1 MTENDKIRAEISE
14 ETLERYLS
22 GFQTIN
28 RILTA
33 LSSSTNIEDLYG
45 IILSALVS
53 PHGLNFTRGVLFI
66 YDPKFDTFSGS
77 IALGPSTEAEA
88 KEFREDLEAEE
99 QALNH
104 IMNNQKDRFDLLQNG
119 GWESCISGLR
129 ISGLWIN
136 MVQRFGAESA
146 LTKSIQR
153 LTFSGR
159 GKHREEKYF
168 HDICAKDYPLLQ
180 NKNDGTVFLPSMIAK
195 IIDDE
200 FIAVP
205 IRSKTQRF
213 AVVLVDRKFSNKRL
227 GQEDLRHLQWFSNQ
241 ASLVLEN
248 AVLYNNLQAAYRD
261 LKELD
266 TLKSNFLSTV
276 SHELRTPLT
285 TIYGF
290 SGLLVEG
297 KIGEVTDKQFNL
309 LQRVNRNAAHLI
321 NLVNDI
327 IEVAEIQ
334 VHGISDVSINEI
346 DPLPIIKTAISN
358 VQARKDGKV
367 VDIQPVIDDEIP
379 HILAEEH
386 SLERIIYHLLD
397 NAVKFSRDQG
407 KILISFRKEE
417 GDLRISVEDEGIG
430 IDHENLTRIF
440 ESFYQVDNRLN
451 RPFEGLGL
459 GLSITRL
466 LLAAT
471 GGKIQ
476 AESTLGKGSIFTI
489 LYPIFI

>member
-45 IILSALVS
+45 IIRSSLVS

-66 YDPKFDTFSGS
+66 YYPKFDTFSGS

-99 QALNH
+99 RALNH
-104 IMNNQKDRFDLLQNG
+104 IMDNQKNRFDLLQNG

-168 HDICAKDYPLLQ
+168 HDICSKDYPLLQ
-180 NKNDGTVFLPSMIAK
+180 NKSDRTVFLPSMIAK

-297 KIGEVTDKQFNL
+297 KIGEVTDKQYNL

-346 DPLPIIKTAISN
+346 DPLPVIMTAISN
-358 VQARKDGKV
+358 VQARKDGKA

-379 HILAEEH
+379 HILAE
-386 SLERIIYHLLD
+386 
-397 NAVKFSRDQG
+397 
-407 KILISFRKEE
+407 
-417 GDLRISVEDEGIG
+417 
-430 IDHENLTRIF
+430 
-440 ESFYQVDNRLN
+440 
-451 RPFEGLGL
+451 
-459 GLSITRL
+459 
-466 LLAAT
+466 
-471 GGKIQ
+471 
-476 AESTLGKGSIFTI
+476 
-489 LYPIFI
+489 

>member
-1 MTENDKIRAEISE
+1 MLD
-14 ETLERYLS
+14 RYLK

-53 PHGLNFTRGVLFI
+53 PHGLNFSRSFLFV

-77 IALGPSTEAEA
+77 LALGPSTEKESR
-88 KEFREDLEAEE
+88 EFREDMEAEE
-99 QALNH
+99 RALN
-104 IMNNQKDRFDLLQNG
+104 RFLVYQENRLDLSQINL
-119 GWESCISGLR
+119 WDSCISDLR

-136 MVQRFGAESA
+136 MVQKFGLESA

-153 LTFSGR
+153 LTFSER
-159 GKHREEKYF
+159 GKRREEKYF
-168 HDICAKDYPLLQ
+168 HAICEKDCPVLQ
-180 NKNDGTVFLPSMIAK
+180 KKNDDLIPIPSVIAK
-195 IIDDE
+195 IMDEE

-205 IRSKTQRF
+205 ICSKTQRF
-213 AVVLVDRKFSNKRL
+213 AVVLVDRRFANKRL

-266 TLKSNFLSTV
+266 TIKSNFLSTV

-290 SGLLVEG
+290 SGLLAEG
-297 KIGEVTDKQFNL
+297 KVGEITEKQQNL
-309 LQRVNRNAAHLI
+309 LHRVNMNAAHLI

-334 VHGISDVSINEI
+334 VHGIGDVNITEI
-346 DPLPIIKTAISN
+346 DPLPVIMTAISH
-358 VQARKDGKV
+358 VQERKDNKI
-367 VDIQPVIDDEIP
+367 VDIEPVIDEEVP

-386 SLERIIYHLLD
+386 ALERIIYHLLD
-397 NAVKFSRDQG
+397 NAVKFSKDQG
-407 KILISFRKEE
+407 KIRIKFSQEE
-417 GDLRISVEDEGIG
+417 GELRISVEDEGIG
-430 IDHENLTRIF
+430 IDHENLSRIF
-440 ESFYQVDNRLN
+440 DSFYQVDNHLN
-451 RPFEGLGL
+451 RPFDGLGL

-476 AESTLGKGSIFTI
+476 AESMPGKGSTFTI
-489 LYPIFI
+489 LYPVFT